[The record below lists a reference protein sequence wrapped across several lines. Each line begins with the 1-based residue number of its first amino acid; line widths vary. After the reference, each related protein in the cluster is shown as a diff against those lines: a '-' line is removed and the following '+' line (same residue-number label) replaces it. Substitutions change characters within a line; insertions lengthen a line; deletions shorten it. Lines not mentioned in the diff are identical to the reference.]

1 MGIPELGL
9 AIASGDGEGGRSG
22 QASVLVIS
30 GFFFLESRFG
40 DPEVRKCHALLL
52 CILVCCI
59 RPWAVVANGLGHEP
73 GYFRISLISLATSFI
88 KKDIFLRGNNQDAAT
103 ANTRESHMTD
113 DWQLNHHTCGFC
125 KKGTK

>member
-52 CILVCCI
+52 CILVCWI
-59 RPWAVVANGLGHEP
+59 IPWAAVANGLGHEHS
-73 GYFRISLISLATSFI
+73 YF
-88 KKDIFLRGNNQDAAT
+88 
-103 ANTRESHMTD
+103 
-113 DWQLNHHTCGFC
+113 
-125 KKGTK
+125 

>member
-1 MGIPELGL
+1 MLTLMGIPELGL

-52 CILVCCI
+52 CILVVGALRLI
-59 RPWAVVANGLGHEP
+59 Q
-73 GYFRISLISLATSFI
+73 FRLVSACFDLSTLT
-88 KKDIFLRGNNQDAAT
+88 
-103 ANTRESHMTD
+103 
-113 DWQLNHHTCGFC
+113 
-125 KKGTK
+125 